1 VRTRRVLPLLP
12 LLLAASCSTPEPR
25 YLVGAPYS
33 LGGVWSY
40 PREDFALVETG
51 LATREAGPGWNTPT
65 ANGEEWSASRALAAH
80 RTLQL
85 PAVVTVT
92 NLENGSSLTLRVND
106 RGPVH
111 PGRVIGLSDRAADLL
126 GMPSGRATQV
136 SLSVDG
142 ERSRAIAEA
151 VLGRAPEA
159 VAIETAPR
167 AAVASESLAPPPGA
181 RAAAPGAVATPVAA
195 AAPMVQ
201 PAASPAAIVLPETVT
216 HGTPSPGRI
225 VIEAGTLS
233 RADAAQRLA
242 ARIPGGRVE
251 AYGPRRD
258 QRFRVRAGPYSTVAQ
273 ADAALERTLAAGVF
287 GARILVD

>member
-1 VRTRRVLPLLP
+1 LKARFLLP
-12 LLLAASCSTPEPR
+12 LLLAAACSAPQPR
-25 YLVGAPYS
+25 YMVGEPYS

-40 PREDFALVETG
+40 PRQEFALVETG
-51 LATREAGPGWNTPT
+51 LATRQAGPGWNATT
-65 ANGEEWSASRALAAH
+65 ANGESWSATRALAAH

-106 RGPVH
+106 RGPVN

-126 GMPSGRATQV
+126 GIPAGGSVQV
-136 SLSVDG
+136 RISVDG
-142 ERSRAIAEA
+142 ERSRALAEG

-181 RAAAPGAVATPVAA
+181 RSAGANIAATPAAAVAQLPTAAAPAD
-195 AAPMVQ
+195 
-201 PAASPAAIVLPETVT
+201 IVLPETVT
-216 HGTPSPGRI
+216 RGPAHPGRI
-225 VIEAGTLS
+225 FVEAGILS

-242 ARIPGGRVE
+242 ARIPGAQVE
-251 AYGPRRD
+251 AFGPRRD
-258 QRFRVRAGPYSTVAQ
+258 QRFRVRIGPFSTAAQ
-273 ADAALERTLAAGVF
+273 ADTALERTLAAGVS